1 MQWTDKLWS
10 LTETEKNKNMKYKD
24 RQKTKATLNNVEN
37 KETIRNKPV
46 AKKKETKLQNLKI
59 TGTYPEVTTQSLYLL
74 LHSKSHSL

>member
-46 AKKKETKLQNLKI
+46 AKKKRN
-59 TGTYPEVTTQSLYLL
+59 
-74 LHSKSHSL
+74 